1 MLLGI
6 GMLCSVY
13 KDTSD
18 IYGLPTNYLMLAV
31 ELFLAPG
38 VREKWGQ
45 ILTLSLI
52 SWETKPFEA
61 SFTVSACGENRSG
74 LCHTSCA

>member
-1 MLLGI
+1 
-6 GMLCSVY
+6 MLCSVY

-31 ELFLAPG
+31 ELFLGPG

-45 ILTLSLI
+45 ILTLSLT

-74 LCHTSCA
+74 LCHTSGD